1 MPLKEIV
8 IEQREL
14 YKLRI
19 NDEKE
24 AASGRMGKQISWQEG
39 QKVQWQSDKE
49 EVKEHLLDWDK
60 VGREGNDVR

>member
-60 VGREGNDVR
+60 VGREANDVR